1 MRRKEIRAFVSQSR
15 APREGADSVQPEFMG
30 SPMKQVIG
38 TATPRSV
45 LGAHFLAILVCALA
59 LPIAGAA
66 QDAPTPQVLSQLLG
80 NWVGEGDLLDQPARF
95 SMEWTQDS
103 AGFYHLSYRPA
114 FADPS
119 GGETPAL
126 TARAIYRIQGEG
138 MIGVWLDDRPQRIQL
153 TAQITDDAVVTEWE
167 AQFEQGRTVYRVV
180 SADEILVTDWVR
192 SSGELRK
199 FGEARY
205 RRR

>member
-1 MRRKEIRAFVSQSR
+1 
-15 APREGADSVQPEFMG
+15 
-30 SPMKQVIG
+30 MKQVIG

-45 LGAHFLAILVCALA
+45 PGARFLAILICVCALA
-59 LPIAGAA
+59 LPTAAAA
-66 QDAPTPQVLSQLLG
+66 QDETPPVLSQLLG
-80 NWVGEGDLLDQPARF
+80 SWVGEGDLLDQPARF
-95 SMEWTQDS
+95 SMEWTQDA
-103 AGFYHLSYRPA
+103 AGFFHLAYRPA

-126 TARAIYRIQGEG
+126 TARAIYRVQGEG